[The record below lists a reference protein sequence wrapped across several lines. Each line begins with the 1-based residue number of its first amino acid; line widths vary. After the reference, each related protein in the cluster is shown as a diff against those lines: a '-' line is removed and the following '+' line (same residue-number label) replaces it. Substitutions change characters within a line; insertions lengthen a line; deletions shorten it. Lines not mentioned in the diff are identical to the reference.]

1 MYRKILTF
9 FVLFLFSINISLANE
24 IDTENII
31 LNSLET
37 SSSTMEI
44 PQILSKHAIVL
55 DRLTLSILFEKD
67 GYSKTPMA
75 STTKI
80 MTAIIAIENSKLS
93 DMVTISSKA
102 ANTGGS
108 TLGIKKNSTLSMETL
123 LYGLLLRSGNDCAVA
138 IAEHISGSV
147 SEFSTI
153 MNQKAKTLNLKN
165 TNFVTPHG
173 LDATE
178 HYTTAYDLA
187 ILTNYAL
194 KNEIFSKIVNTKNTT
209 IILDGY
215 EKSINN
221 THELLGYTEGVYG
234 VKTGFT
240 GNAGRCLVTAC
251 NRNNL
256 DIIIVILGADTKKIR
271 TTDTINLINYIYN
284 NFETIDT
291 SDYINKKISTSVL
304 DIKNT
309 KSLPKIYLEKK
320 DNYIYPIKKNNNI
333 FETKIYFLNNL
344 KAPIKAN
351 SKIGT
356 IKLYANNT
364 FLYECNILLK
374 ENVYSYSCIENFYN
388 LLKKIKKLGK

>member
-1 MYRKILTF
+1 MYRKILAF
-9 FVLFLFSINISLANE
+9 FVLFVFLINISLANE
-24 IDTENII
+24 IDTEDINF
-31 LNSLET
+31 NSLET
-37 SSSTMEI
+37 STSTIEI

-55 DRLTLSILFEKD
+55 DRLTSTILFEKD

-80 MTAIIAIENSKLS
+80 MTAIIALENSKLS
-93 DMVTISSKA
+93 DNVSISSKA

-108 TLGIKKNSTLSMETL
+108 TLGIKKNTNLSMETL

-147 SEFSTI
+147 SEFSNL
-153 MNQKAKTLNLKN
+153 MNQKAKTLNLYN
-165 TNFVTPHG
+165 THFVTPHG
-173 LDATE
+173 LDAIE

-271 TTDTINLINYIYN
+271 STDTISLINYIYN
-284 NFETIDT
+284 NFEAVNT
-291 SDYINKKISTSVL
+291 SNYLNKNIFISTL
-304 DIKNT
+304 EIKNT
-309 KSLPKIYLEKK
+309 NSLPKIYLEQK
-320 DNYIYPIKKNNNI
+320 DNYIYPIKKNNKNYI
-333 FETKIYFLNNL
+333 TKIYFLKNL
-344 KAPIKAN
+344 KAPLKVN

-356 IKLYANNT
+356 IQLYADNT
-364 FLYECNILLK
+364 FLYECNLLLK
-374 ENVYSYSCIENFYN
+374 DNIYSYSCTENFYN
-388 LLKKIKKLGK
+388 LLKKLKKLGK

>member
-1 MYRKILTF
+1 M
-9 FVLFLFSINISLANE
+9 
-24 IDTENII
+24 
-31 LNSLET
+31 
-37 SSSTMEI
+37 
-44 PQILSKHAIVL
+44 
-55 DRLTLSILFEKD
+55 
-67 GYSKTPMA
+67 
-75 STTKI
+75 
-80 MTAIIAIENSKLS
+80 
-93 DMVTISSKA
+93 
-102 ANTGGS
+102 
-108 TLGIKKNSTLSMETL
+108 
-123 LYGLLLRSGNDCAVA
+123 
-138 IAEHISGSV
+138 
-147 SEFSTI
+147 
-153 MNQKAKTLNLKN
+153 
-165 TNFVTPHG
+165 
-173 LDATE
+173 
-178 HYTTAYDLA
+178 A

-309 KSLPKIYLEKK
+309 NSLPKIYLEKN
-320 DNYIYPIKKNNNI
+320 DNYIYPIEKNNNI
-333 FETKIYFLNNL
+333 FETKI
-344 KAPIKAN
+344 
-351 SKIGT
+351 
-356 IKLYANNT
+356 
-364 FLYECNILLK
+364 
-374 ENVYSYSCIENFYN
+374 FYMSA
-388 LLKKIKKLGK
+388 IFY

>member
-37 SSSTMEI
+37 SSSTIEI
-44 PQILSKHAIVL
+44 PQILSRHAIVL

-138 IAEHISGSV
+138 IAEHISGSI
-147 SEFSTI
+147 SEFSNI

-309 KSLPKIYLEKK
+309 NSLPKIYLEKK
-320 DNYIYPIKKNNNI
+320 DNYIYPIEKNNNI

>member
-37 SSSTMEI
+37 SSSTIEI
-44 PQILSKHAIVL
+44 PQILSRHAIVL

-138 IAEHISGSV
+138 IAEHISGSI
-147 SEFSTI
+147 SEFSNI

-309 KSLPKIYLEKK
+309 NSLPKIYLEKN
-320 DNYIYPIKKNNNI
+320 DNYIYPIEKNNNI